1 MGPTRLFEDH
11 LPSVAYLLHVN
22 INETSSCT
30 VSIINSE
37 WLITSSGCVSN
48 IHLDPA
54 EWVAFAGHAQQ
65 TLTPQIRQVKRII
78 TKSSNTEDVVAP
90 HEVAL
95 IQLSE
100 PFE

>member
-1 MGPTRLFEDH
+1 MFIFKIIFIADTCSKFELSSELKNRLLGNENVEGTGSTVIPPTRLFEDH

-48 IHLDPA
+48 M
-54 EWVAFAGHAQQ
+54 
-65 TLTPQIRQVKRII
+65 
-78 TKSSNTEDVVAP
+78 
-90 HEVAL
+90 
-95 IQLSE
+95 
-100 PFE
+100 

>member
-1 MGPTRLFEDH
+1 MFIVLNIFFSDKCGKWELSSELKNHLLGNDNVEGSGTTVIPPTRLFEDH

-48 IHLDPA
+48 M
-54 EWVAFAGHAQQ
+54 
-65 TLTPQIRQVKRII
+65 
-78 TKSSNTEDVVAP
+78 
-90 HEVAL
+90 
-95 IQLSE
+95 
-100 PFE
+100 